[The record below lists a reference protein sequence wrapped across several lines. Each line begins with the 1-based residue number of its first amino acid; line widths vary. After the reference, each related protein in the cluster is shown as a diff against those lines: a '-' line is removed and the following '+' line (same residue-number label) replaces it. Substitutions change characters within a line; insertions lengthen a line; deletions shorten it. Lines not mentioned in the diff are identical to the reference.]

1 MTQTQLGLLIGGIIP
16 ALLFGISGFVQKIST
31 NQNITMGAHLVTI
44 GLGVVSVGVVVCLI
58 NNGEVFTFKKVI
70 PSFVIGAAWG
80 LGMFLVTMALVKY
93 NASLS
98 AITPLYNMNT
108 LVTVL
113 VALIFFA
120 EWKDANLTKLLIGT
134 VLIIIGGIFVSTSTT
149 KKEPQVVSSLPVINN
164 SSD

>member
-44 GLGVVSVGVVVCLI
+44 GLGVVSVGVIVCLV
-58 NNGEVFTFKKVI
+58 NNGEVFTIKKVI

-134 VLIIIGGIFVSTSTT
+134 ALIVAGGIFVSTSTT
-149 KKEPQVVSSLPVINN
+149 KEEPNAVSNTSILNN
-164 SSD
+164 TSD